1 MRIRKSFESGS
12 LYKAALTVLAVL
24 VSVSVAYAKTPTRQQ
39 GGGPVSLV
47 SHAYGAFWQVGNG
60 YSSEL
65 VLKNNDPRNVAAV
78 QVTLFGNTGQQS
90 GSAQIQ
96 IAANSVNR
104 VDLASI
110 IGPQG
115 GSGGL
120 MLEFVGVV
128 PQIAGKIVIVD
139 SQRGTS
145 IELPLQGGYRYD
157 TANALYAPWWLPDE
171 GTEGRITLFNSS
183 AQAVVVSASL
193 TVDRVERILDSVAL
207 KPHETKE
214 LSLRDLMRKMEVQG
228 AITGSVT
235 LRYSGPAHALQ
246 PGLLL
251 TSRGTGFVLVPAFN
265 GRRDRQAGAE
275 TTWLFPDV
283 QLLDNTQPAPDEG
296 TPLESY
302 ALLSNGTKASLVP
315 ELVAYFG
322 GAAGS
327 QGQKVTIPIDPLRPL
342 ETRLVDLAQ
351 LLGNTKSTPAKLSR
365 FALGTS
371 HAGAPG
377 DLGITVFSMRPTKD
391 FVSRSAGIILPPG
404 VVDTSYW
411 QIAGNQPAAVQNDGG
426 SAARTGVTLYYQTP
440 YGVQSYS
447 LNPIDVPGKKSEKL
461 SLAESIHS
469 EIADRNGK
477 RVPSGTVFGIATL
490 GLVSGDDSGA
500 MSVGSPPECMSDCGP
515 APLLSSLSTT
525 AVAVSGQTEHVR
537 FAELQPEDCTGP
549 IITGSSNTVWWFN
562 GQNPNPT
569 SYPISV
575 TLKSSGGEDTVWD
588 AVQADTKVK
597 LSSISGSQITVT
609 STGTHFSAAV
619 GDISIYASLN
629 GVGGP
634 SPFTMTARTPWKL
647 GLLSRSTVC
656 DSSYGYCTDINYN
669 VLDNLSS
676 VIADNIYWSEGI
688 QACQSANGSN
698 WGSICI
704 TTGSGSTPP
713 VDGLCGPALS
723 DKPSPV
729 PKCDKPPTGT
739 TPYENVPQ
747 QIQVGSDTFGSG
759 VLAQTDTLTYY
770 IDQGNAT
777 GVTSPSQPPQ

>member
-490 GLVSGDDSGA
+490 RLVSGDDSGA

-537 FAELQPEDCTGP
+537 FAELQPEDCPTSCPTSASPAWTDPLALNLVYPHLLTGIGNVARVSVSP
-549 IITGSSNTVWWFN
+549 SGTVWN
-562 GQNPNPT
+562 GQ
-569 SYPISV
+569 
-575 TLKSSGGEDTVWD
+575 TVSEN
-588 AVQADTKVK
+588 VMLV
-597 LSSISGSQITVT
+597 SGSNSCPAGFPVVCSGDTTFEIGAGYQPAVLEGGTVVPVGPLLVGTTNEFFDQHTVT
-609 STGTHFSAAV
+609 SSQ
-619 GDISIYASLN
+619 SL
-629 GVGGP
+629 
-634 SPFTMTARTPWKL
+634 L
-647 GLLSRSTVC
+647 
-656 DSSYGYCTDINYN
+656 
-669 VLDNLSS
+669 
-676 VIADNIYWSEGI
+676 
-688 QACQSANGSN
+688 
-698 WGSICI
+698 
-704 TTGSGSTPP
+704 
-713 VDGLCGPALS
+713 
-723 DKPSPV
+723 
-729 PKCDKPPTGT
+729 
-739 TPYENVPQ
+739 
-747 QIQVGSDTFGSG
+747 
-759 VLAQTDTLTYY
+759 
-770 IDQGNAT
+770 NAT
-777 GVTSPSQPPQ
+777 GGGNTCSQKCSELYINECSQVILLSYFYTYTFTKSTISGTPVTLVTVE